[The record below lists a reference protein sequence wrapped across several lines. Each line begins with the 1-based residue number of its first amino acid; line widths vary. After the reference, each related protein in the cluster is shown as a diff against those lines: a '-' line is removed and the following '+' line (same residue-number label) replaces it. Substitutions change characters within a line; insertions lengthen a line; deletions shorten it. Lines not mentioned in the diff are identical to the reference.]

1 MSTCPRVPK
10 EASIPSP
17 DVGRHLDLLLKE
29 QTAFVQEMRRLIQ
42 DLAALASCIKA
53 TAQPL
58 RATISSAPPSL
69 ECFDCPHF
77 CLEQESPFKS

>member
-1 MSTCPRVPK
+1 MSTCPRLPK
-10 EASIPSP
+10 ETALPSP

-53 TAQPL
+53 TAQPPL
-58 RATISSAPPSL
+58 AIVSSSPPSL
-69 ECFDCPHF
+69 KCFDCPHF
-77 CLEQESPFKS
+77 CFVQESPLKS